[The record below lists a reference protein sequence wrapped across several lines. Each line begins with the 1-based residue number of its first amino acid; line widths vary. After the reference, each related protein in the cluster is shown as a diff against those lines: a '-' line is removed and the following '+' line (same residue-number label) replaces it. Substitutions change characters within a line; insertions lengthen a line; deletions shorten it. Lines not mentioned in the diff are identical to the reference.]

1 MDILLDG
8 NAANIYE
15 RKVKYWNVSLF
26 SLSSTVESLENRCDD
41 LQKHLD
47 EAETLMR
54 NRKEKRRSFLLL
66 NSDAEE
72 SACSVRTAFKCFT
85 QTHRPLFRIVN

>member
-1 MDILLDG
+1 M
-8 NAANIYE
+8 
-15 RKVKYWNVSLF
+15 KYWNVSLF

-72 SACSVRTAFKCFT
+72 SACSVRTACKCFT
-85 QTHRPLFRIVN
+85 QTHRLLFRIVN